1 MVRSHPAV
9 NYHSSVCMRQH
20 RRRPQRVVQH
30 HYCGRQQQQP
40 YRFKFDPL
48 SLYGGLHGL
57 SFDPTNT
64 QALLSAVNTL
74 RSTQGRRCITPPL
87 VPSNPSSSASDTSF
101 PAAIPPPPC
110 PAHESS
116 GCQTPVDVVDQ
127 EVFLQERKLQENLL
141 EKTSSFLQQQQEGC
155 SSRKQNIPEPSQI
168 GVGTS
173 TLSSSTTKSRKR
185 PKDLT
190 WIDWGWPRNHVACP
204 FNPQR
209 WRTLEPDDSFVRPER
224 VGNHSTINLLT
235 TPQLHRFFQLKM
247 N

>member
-1 MVRSHPAV
+1 MVMSHPAV
-9 NYHSSVCMRQH
+9 NYHHSVCMRQH

-30 HYCGRQQQQP
+30 HTCGRRQQQP

-74 RSTQGRRCITPPL
+74 RSTQGRRCVTPPS
-87 VPSNPSSSASDTSF
+87 VPSNPSSSGSDTSF

-110 PAHESS
+110 PAHESP
-116 GCQTPVDVVDQ
+116 GCQTPVDAEVVFPEVDQ
-127 EVFLQERKLQENLL
+127 EVFLRERKLQENLL
-141 EKTSSFLQQQQEGC
+141 EETSSLLQQQEGC
-155 SSRKQNIPEPSQI
+155 SRKQNPECQI
-168 GVGTS
+168 GIGTP
-173 TLSSSTTKSRKR
+173 LSSTTKPRKL

-209 WRTLEPDDSFVRPER
+209 WRTLEPDDSFIVLNE
-224 VGNHSTINLLT
+224 
-235 TPQLHRFFQLKM
+235 
-247 N
+247 